1 MIDYRIGMIVFG
13 ILFIFAFGA
22 IWYITRK
29 FSIPDCSQQ
38 DGTDDHVSAYKYDTD
53 SKKCVPDT
61 CEAGY
66 VFTPDNTC
74 EQDCSKID
82 GSKVYVK
89 SYIFDKKLGCRP
101 ATCIDDSE
109 PKDGLCPKPP
119 DPSPPSYVNTGI
131 VPRVMQDQNFTA
143 RFIDSGNLV
152 TFYDKDGK
160 RVNAMYAGAYP
171 TDTVVTLTSDGT
183 LDINSATA
191 GGLGNIGNSDTDTD
205 EYQLRIYDLNGE
217 PGLAVYPILNGAVSS
232 TKLWAQA

>member
-1 MIDYRIGMIVFG
+1 MIDRVGMIVFG
-13 ILFIFAFGA
+13 ILFILGFGA

-74 EQDCSKID
+74 VQDCSKID
-82 GSKVYVK
+82 GSDVYVK
-89 SYIFDKKLGCRP
+89 SYIFDKKLGCIP
-101 ATCIDDSE
+101 ATCIDESE
-109 PKDGLCPKPP
+109 PKGGVCTKPP
-119 DPSPPSYVNTGI
+119 DPTPPSYVNTGI

-152 TFYDKDGK
+152 TFYKDDKQ
-160 RVNAMYAGAYP
+160 VHAMYAGTYP

-191 GGLGNIGNSDTDTD
+191 GWLGNIGDRGNETD

-217 PGLAVYPILNGAVSS
+217 PGLVVYPIINGAVSS
-232 TKLWAQA
+232 NKAWAQA